1 MTFNQYLLQRLE
13 QIDISESEFQEL
25 IIRLI
30 NYSVI
35 VRDESQTEQLLFDRL
50 IRARGLVEE
59 YLSVMGI
66 QLWIDTRFEYVRVY
80 PPASGI
86 AGVKEAEDNAWSGS
100 LRQRLS
106 QHQVALVL
114 VIRAQYEKALKEGKI
129 DEKGFAI
136 ESIESLTIASK
147 NLLGRNLADKIS
159 DRQKIFQRLRQL
171 RLISYNA
178 DETFESGQGDTKHG
192 ATNEGWI
199 KIHPMIVT
207 FVSTPAI
214 EAIAPDS
221 EVTHPESAVT
231 DLAQTDLAATEP
243 AETGLVSAIDQAIE
257 AVAAQNG
264 EDGDTNVS

>member
-1 MTFNQYLLQRLE
+1 LLQRLE
-13 QIDISESEFQEL
+13 QIGISEYEFQEL

-50 IRARGLVEE
+50 IRVRALVEE

-66 QLWIDTRFEYVRVY
+66 QLLIDKRFEYVRVY
-80 PPASGI
+80 PPASEI

-100 LRQRLS
+100 LRQRLT
-106 QHQVALVL
+106 QYQTALVL

-159 DRQKIFQRLRQL
+159 DRKKIFQRLRQL
-171 RLISYNA
+171 RLIAFNS
-178 DETFESGQGDTKHG
+178 DETFESG
-192 ATNEGWI
+192 EGWI

-214 EAIAPDS
+214 EAMALYS
-221 EVTHPESAVT
+221 EDTQP
-231 DLAQTDLAATEP
+231 EP
-243 AETGLVSAIDQAIE
+243 ATTEAESISPIDQAIE
-257 AVAAQNG
+257 AVAAQDG
-264 EDGDTNVS
+264 EAGETHVS

>member
-13 QIDISESEFQEL
+13 QVGISEYEFQEL

-35 VRDESQTEQLLFDRL
+35 VRDESQTEQELFDRL
-50 IRARGLVEE
+50 IRVRALVEE

-66 QLWIDTRFEYVRVY
+66 QLLIDTRFEYVRVY
-80 PPASGI
+80 PPSSEI

-100 LRQRLS
+100 LRQRLT
-106 QHQVALVL
+106 QPQVALVL

-129 DEKGFAI
+129 DEKGCAV

-159 DRQKIFQRLRQL
+159 DRKKIFQRLRQL
-171 RLISYNA
+171 RLIAFNS
-178 DETFESGQGDTKHG
+178 DETFDSGPGEIND
-192 ATNEGWI
+192 GWI
-199 KIHPMIVT
+199 KIHPMIIT

-214 EAIAPDS
+214 EAIAPEGETPQPEPEA
-221 EVTHPESAVT
+221 EVA
-231 DLAQTDLAATEP
+231 EP
-243 AETGLVSAIDQAIE
+243 ANPIDQAIE
-257 AVAAQNG
+257 AVAAQSG
-264 EDGDTNVS
+264 EEGETHVS